1 MPIQEKTSFSVL
13 SLLSPF
19 AIFVENMRRF
29 GIDQHGKT
37 LFSRLVIALTFHYL
51 CKNTTHCFICNMQ
64 QL

>member
-1 MPIQEKTSFSVL
+1 MSTFSYLCRKYEAV
-13 SLLSPF
+13 
-19 AIFVENMRRF
+19 RYRQ
-29 GIDQHGKT
+29 DGKT